1 MFAERRPTDPATRGA
16 DTRLA
21 LDAQTALLPY
31 ALAVF
36 AVSLPIYVW
45 AGSFAANAGWLAL
58 SFAVFAVNWGMF
70 YGVVAWLRTDAAKEL
85 PRRSRVHVLSGLLWP
100 WP

>member
-1 MFAERRPTDPATRGA
+1 LFAERRQNTPADGGA
-16 DTRLA
+16 DARLA

-45 AGSFAANAGWLAL
+45 ASSFARNAGWMAI
-58 SFAVFAVNWGMF
+58 SFAVFAINWGAF
-70 YGVVAWLRTDAAKEL
+70 YGVVAWLRTDAAQDL
-85 PRRSRVHVLSGLLWP
+85 ARRRGCT
-100 WP
+100 